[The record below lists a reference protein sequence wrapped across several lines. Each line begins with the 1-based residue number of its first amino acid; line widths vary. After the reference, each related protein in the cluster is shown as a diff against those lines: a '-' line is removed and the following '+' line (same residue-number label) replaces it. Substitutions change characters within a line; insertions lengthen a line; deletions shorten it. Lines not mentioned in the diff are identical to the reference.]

1 MAQLYLHGLALGDC
15 DLALRGRLGEGAPLA
30 ASSVER
36 LKAKWQVDYASWSK
50 RRLDDVELV
59 YVWADGV
66 DVQAGLEKD
75 KAALL
80 VGVGALKDGRTV
92 VLAVKAGHRESKE
105 SWREVWRDLKARG
118 LKGPK
123 RLVADGHLGIWAGG
137 GEVWPEVQEQRCW
150 THKIVNVLDKRPKR
164 LQAEAREMLPAMP
177 YAPPAQRP
185 RRSAMSSPGSTAR
198 RSRRRLRRGSGTGT
212 GW

>member
-123 RLVADGHLGIWAGG
+123 RLVADGHLGIWAAGG
-137 GEVWPEVQEQRCW
+137 ARCGPRSRSSGAGPTRSSTFW
-150 THKIVNVLDKRPKR
+150 TSGPS
-164 LQAEAREMLPAMP
+164 AS
-177 YAPPAQRP
+177 RP
-185 RRSAMSSPGSTAR
+185 RRGRCSPRCPTR
-198 RSRRRLRRGSGTGT
+198 PPRRGREEAR
-212 GW
+212 